1 MKHDILIT
9 GCGGFIAGA
18 IAKNIINSGEYEAV
32 ISIDDFST
40 GYKESLHNKIKSYQ
54 GDCSNKDLI
63 EKVFKAHNIK
73 TVLHFA
79 AQSSGEI
86 SFDDPEKDLKTNTL
100 STLHLL
106 DYSVKFKVKKFMF
119 ASTMSVYGD
128 KNECVSEESKCS
140 PKSFYGVGKLASE
153 RYIQIYKDLYNLNAI
168 SLRLFNIYGPGQN
181 LSNLRQGM
189 VSIYLAQLLKSD
201 KCEVHGSLERFR
213 DLVYIDDVVNIV
225 IKLLEHEVFPTD
237 ILNIGTGKK
246 TFVKEIID
254 GICKA
259 VDKEYSKITL
269 IQPKKTLGD
278 INGIYANNNKVL
290 KLLPEIS
297 FTNFNDGISK
307 MVEFYND

>member
-18 IAKNIINSGEYEAV
+18 IAKNIINSGEYETV

-54 GDCSNKDLI
+54 GDCSNKGLI
-63 EKVFKAHNIK
+63 DKIFKAHNVK

-86 SFDDPEKDLKTNTL
+86 SFDDPERDLKTNTL

-106 DYSVKFKVKKFMF
+106 DNSVKFKVKKFMF

-128 KNECVSEESKCS
+128 SNECVSEESKCS

-153 RYIQIYKDLYNLNAI
+153 RYIEIYKDLYNLNAI

-181 LSNLRQGM
+181 LNNLRQGM
-189 VSIYLAQLLKSD
+189 VSIYLAQLLKSNQ
-201 KCEVHGSLERFR
+201 CEVHGSLERFR

-225 IKLLEHEVFPTD
+225 IKLLEHELFPTD
-237 ILNIGTGKK
+237 ILNIGTGKR
-246 TFVKEIID
+246 TFVKEIIE
-254 GICKA
+254 GICEA

-269 IQPKKTLGD
+269 IQTKKTLGD
-278 INGIYANNNKVL
+278 INGIYADNAKL
-290 KLLPEIS
+290 KQLMPEIN
-297 FTNFNDGISK
+297 FTRFSQGIKLMSK
-307 MVEFYND
+307 HYK